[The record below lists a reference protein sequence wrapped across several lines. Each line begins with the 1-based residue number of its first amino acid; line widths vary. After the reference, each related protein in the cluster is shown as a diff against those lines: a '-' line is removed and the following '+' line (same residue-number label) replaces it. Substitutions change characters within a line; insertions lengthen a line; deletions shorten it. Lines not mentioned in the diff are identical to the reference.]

1 MNKKSIGINSLFI
14 HFLKITNLHNS
25 FTLLRWMTS
34 YMIGT
39 IALPLQKYFN
49 MVYQY
54 FVKPCHAEFILGNM
68 KICWHFL
75 SFLNIWMVRLLEIL
89 SCGRQGLTYPAWSR
103 TWLLMTWSGKES
115 EQQQSWFRLSL
126 PGIFWSLQWRHNELD
141 GVSNHQPHDC
151 LPGTDQRIIKV
162 PRHWPLWGEFTG
174 DQWIPRTKGQ

>member
-1 MNKKSIGINSLFI
+1 
-14 HFLKITNLHNS
+14 
-25 FTLLRWMTS
+25 
-34 YMIGT
+34 MIGT

-75 SFLNIWMVRLLEIL
+75 SFLNIWMVRLLDIL

-151 LPGTDQRIIKV
+151 LPGTDQRKHRSSASLAFVRGIH
-162 PRHWPLWGEFTG
+162 RWPVNS
-174 DQWIPRTKGQ
+174 PHKGPVTWKMFPFDDFIMFSTRRVK